1 MKANMLH
8 EVVDPQHET
17 ASLNNENTFNSPV
30 SFVSVHLTAEV
41 DQAAEAKQAAEDS
54 RKKRQNAGLSAVDP
68 GSAPCMVSAFST
80 HLDTH
85 CTNLPN

>member
-41 DQAAEAKQAAEDS
+41 DQAAEAKQAAEDE
-54 RKKRQNAGLSAVDP
+54 KEAAECWALS
-68 GSAPCMVSAFST
+68 S
-80 HLDTH
+80 
-85 CTNLPN
+85 